1 MHGHVGKSGQGL
13 SLPVLTNDDASRR
26 IERKANTPVTTE
38 CDYTLLQED
47 EAFELVQTISY
58 FPDIVQSSFDT
69 LEPSTIVNYLFK
81 LSHATSSASHT
92 LRVKD
97 KDPDLAKARMLLF
110 WAARTTLKNGL
121 TLLGIRPLDRM

>member
-1 MHGHVGKSGQGL
+1 MS
-13 SLPVLTNDDASRR
+13 TNDDACRR
-26 IERKANTPVTTE
+26 IERKANTPVTTK

-47 EAFELVQTISY
+47 EAFELIQTISY

-69 LEPSTIVNYLFK
+69 LEPSTLVNYLFK
-81 LSHATSSASHT
+81 LSHALSTASHT

-97 KDPDLAKARMLLF
+97 KDPDLAEARMLLF